1 MNFSTA
7 RFSILSL
14 TFLSSI
20 HVSEQTRFDP
30 NLESNRFDKFLLEP
44 SVARDKEYLD
54 FCNELRFASRAISF
68 LDIQSC
74 LTADFCLFSRFIMSW
89 WPKIIAENNA
99 RAFLNDILGAKC
111 LFSAYSR
118 HKKDALNSKS
128 QKFWIFCYL
137 QGSKFWSK
145 FDRNSIISFW

>member
-1 MNFSTA
+1 MNFSSA

-14 TFLSSI
+14 TFSSSI

-74 LTADFCLFSRFIMSW
+74 STADFCLFSRFIMSW
-89 WPKIIAENNA
+89 WPKIIAEKNA
-99 RAFLNDILGAKC
+99 RAFHRHNLWLC
-111 LFSAYSR
+111 LFFAYSSQ
-118 HKKDALNSKS
+118 KKDALNSKS

-137 QGSKFWSK
+137 QGTKFWSK
-145 FDRNSIISFW
+145 FDCNSIISFW